1 MKLIIKKI
9 ISYWIKKSGVNYLIK
24 KIQNLLININIEEE
38 KPRFSSFPFLS
49 GDSFMMVSD
58 LAYISSIEK
67 PITIKNKT
75 KPSICFLETDIFNS
89 LQDVSLLEKYKKV
102 IIHNGDEIP
111 SKKLIKNLSK
121 KKIKV
126 FGTNILERSKYVNP
140 IPIGIENLYLRR
152 NGSMHFFNPI
162 NIHKISKIKSNI
174 LFASFT
180 NNTNPSIRVP
190 LSELL
195 TNYGYSNNYYSI
207 RKYREEILKSYFVIS
222 PPGNGYDCHRTW
234 EAIYTKTIPI
244 VLKDFWPFSEIKL
257 PVLVV
262 DKYESFLSLKDYEKI
277 EIYDNLIKV
286 NSQAAYLDWWVK
298 LING

>member
-1 MKLIIKKI
+1 
-9 ISYWIKKSGVNYLIK
+9 
-24 KIQNLLININIEEE
+24 
-38 KPRFSSFPFLS
+38 
-49 GDSFMMVSD
+49 
-58 LAYISSIEK
+58 
-67 PITIKNKT
+67 
-75 KPSICFLETDIFNS
+75 
-89 LQDVSLLEKYKKV
+89 
-102 IIHNGDEIP
+102 
-111 SKKLIKNLSK
+111 
-121 KKIKV
+121 
-126 FGTNILERSKYVNP
+126 
-140 IPIGIENLYLRR
+140 
-152 NGSMHFFNPI
+152 MHFFNPI